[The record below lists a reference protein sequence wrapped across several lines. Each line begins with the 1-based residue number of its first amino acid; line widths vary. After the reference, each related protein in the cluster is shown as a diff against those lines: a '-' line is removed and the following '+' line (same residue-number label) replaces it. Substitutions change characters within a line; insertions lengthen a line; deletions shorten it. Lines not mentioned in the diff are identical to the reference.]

1 MTDPSEQSAGTVMPS
16 IGYWFS
22 GSAFAAF
29 IAFSATMSTL
39 GYAWYRAAATEQ
51 QTTVRKSTVAAL
63 NAFYLET
70 DALFRRFLLLP
81 KDISDTDYKK
91 LQQAVV
97 DLSNRMDKYVTER
110 FDRAATVSLTDISA
124 DIPKFTED
132 PTYKSDISKGRA
144 VTLYALASLRKN
156 LSALIARAAVA
167 P

>member
-1 MTDPSEQSAGTVMPS
+1 MPS

-81 KDISDTDYKK
+81 KDISDADYKK
-91 LQQAVV
+91 LEQAVV

-110 FDRAATVSLTDISA
+110 FDRAATVSLTDVSA

-132 PTYKSDISKGRA
+132 PAYKSDISKDRA
-144 VTLYALASLRKN
+144 TKLYVLASLRKN